1 MTTKKEVAKRDAVAT
16 ITVPDCPAGRL
27 DCLSCKYF
35 QSFDPDNVGE
45 YVVLCNHQD
54 K

>member
-1 MTTKKEVAKRDAVAT
+1 MTEEAVKREAVAT
-16 ITVPDCPAGRL
+16 ITVPDCPIQRL
-27 DCLSCKYF
+27 DCLNCKYF

>member
-1 MTTKKEVAKRDAVAT
+1 MTEETIKREAVAT
-16 ITVPDCPAGRL
+16 VTLPGCPIQRL

-45 YVVLCNHQD
+45 YVVLCNRQD
-54 K
+54 Q

>member
-1 MTTKKEVAKRDAVAT
+1 MTEETIKREAVAT
-16 ITVPDCPAGRL
+16 VTAPSCPIQRL